1 MHRTLFPLRFV
12 LAAVLMAAAFPAFSQ
27 ATRTWVSG
35 IGDDVNP
42 CSRTAPCKT
51 FAGAIS
57 KTARG
62 GIINLI
68 DNGAYGTLTITKPV
82 TIDGSRLHAGVL
94 ASATNGIIINIPA
107 GELDRRVVLRGLS
120 IDGAG
125 NGLDPVSPSTS
136 GLKGIRVLAADAVLI
151 ENLDI
156 QNFLDAG
163 IEVATAGSVNVTLR
177 DVRIVRIDGP
187 GVTVQTSAGTASLD
201 ARGVTVTDSEHG
213 ILAGNNSKVLAT
225 GVHVQGARIAAFA
238 AQPAV
243 GTVGAADLS
252 VESSVASNGV
262 TGVLASGADS
272 RVTLASTAIT
282 GNATGLVSASGGV
295 IASYGDNRIADNGT
309 NGAPSEEV
317 GLQ

>member
-1 MHRTLFPLRFV
+1 MRRMLFPLRFV

-35 IGDDVNP
+35 VGDDVNP

-68 DNGAYGTLTITKPV
+68 DNGAYGTVTITKPI
-82 TIDGSRLHAGVL
+82 TIDGSRMHAGVL
-94 ASATNGIIINIPA
+94 ASGTSGVIINIPPN
-107 GELDRRVVLRGLS
+107 EVDRRVVLRGLS

-125 NGLDPVSPSTS
+125 SGANPSPSTS

-151 ENLDI
+151 ENLEI

-163 IEVATAGSVNVTLR
+163 IEVATAASVNVTLR

-213 ILAGNNSKVLAT
+213 ILAGSNSKVLGT

-238 AQPAV
+238 AEPVV
-243 GTVGAADLS
+243 GTADLS

-295 IASYGDNRIADNGT
+295 IASYGDNRIADNGS
-309 NGAPSEEV
+309 NGAPTEEV